1 MSIMWLWLSIA
12 VVKLSGSRLVE
23 AFDGGR
29 ALPLR
34 LAGLGLMS
42 GGSRLARRSFG
53 VAELADLLQVKA
65 VLLRERAVVVLEPR

>member
-1 MSIMWLWLSIA
+1 
-12 VVKLSGSRLVE
+12 VE
-23 AFDGGR
+23 ALDGGR
-29 ALPLR
+29 ALPPG

-42 GGSRLARRSFG
+42 GPRAGSRLAQRSFG